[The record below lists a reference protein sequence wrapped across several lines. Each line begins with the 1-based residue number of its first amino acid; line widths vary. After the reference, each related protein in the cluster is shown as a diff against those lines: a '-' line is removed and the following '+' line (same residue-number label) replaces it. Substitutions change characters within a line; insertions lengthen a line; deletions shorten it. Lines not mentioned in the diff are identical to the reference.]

1 MTHIEY
7 GGRLVDQG
15 GTFEP
20 APGYTLTYV
29 GRQGLRHIFRDGEG
43 EFARFGTT
51 TAPREI
57 RPVSLAE
64 RRTVVELLPDAR
76 PIIDAS
82 LYVVTHQM
90 SVPGGWQDF
99 AKVTCRAPQML
110 AGIYGGAGT
119 DIEDDKLREHARKA
133 WDASNA
139 AVAAHPYTR
148 LGELLLKVRLQEGT
162 GEVRGWDDPAVCME
176 IAELLEKARA
186 L

>member
-1 MTHIEY
+1 MAHIEND
-7 GGRLVDQG
+7 GRLIPQG
-15 GTFEP
+15 GAFEP
-20 APGYTLTYV
+20 APGYRLTYV
-29 GRQGLRHIFRDGEG
+29 GRQGLRHVFRDGEG

-51 TAPREI
+51 TPPRES
-57 RPVSLAE
+57 RPVSLGE

-76 PIIDAS
+76 PIVDAS

-99 AKVTCRAPQML
+99 VKVTSRAPQML
-110 AGIYGGAGT
+110 AGVYSGAGT
-119 DIEDDKLREHARKA
+119 AIEDEKLRADARKA
-133 WDASNA
+133 WDASNP

-162 GEVRGWDDPAVCME
+162 GEVGGWDDPAVCME
-176 IAELLEKARA
+176 IAELLEKSRA